1 MRFVA
6 PRPLANPDTAA
17 RKVVE
22 IAKGVEA
29 MMDGRIYIEL
39 VNAPFLAAAARIS
52 ADGSRHRAGWLWRH
66 EGGTHAKFTEAGAA
80 LIA

>member
-6 PRPLANPDTAA
+6 PRPFANPEVAA
-17 RKVVE
+17 RKLVE
-22 IAKGVEA
+22 TANGVEA
-29 MMDGRIYIEL
+29 VQDERIYIES